1 MLCDSVDSRLT
12 LRILPAH
19 GGDPTPMIRV
29 YPGTEEGNPTALT
42 PPSRLSGAKAAVHP
56 LAAGVCILL
65 ARTDIVAREGF
76 GAGVR

>member
-1 MLCDSVDSRLT
+1 
-12 LRILPAH
+12 
-19 GGDPTPMIRV
+19 MIRV